1 MTDILEQAQ
10 AWHAVRMDARTF
22 PALLPND
29 PVLPED
35 SHEGEYST
43 CWCCCTVCAIYNPH
57 YTDAH
62 RWSETWG
69 DNDA

>member
-1 MTDILEQAQ
+1 MADILEQAQ
-10 AWHAVRMDARTF
+10 AWHQARMDLRTF
-22 PALLPND
+22 TDEPSGLPD
-29 PVLPED
+29 D

-43 CWCCCTVCAIYNPH
+43 CWCCCFVCEIYNPH